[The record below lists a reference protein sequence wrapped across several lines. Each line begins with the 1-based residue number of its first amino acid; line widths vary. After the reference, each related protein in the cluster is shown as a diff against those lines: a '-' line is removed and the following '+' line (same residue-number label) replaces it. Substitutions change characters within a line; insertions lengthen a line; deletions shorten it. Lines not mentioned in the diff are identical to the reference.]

1 MFLRFLLLLLLVLQ
15 LLLPLGVN
23 LYIYFRHNTYVVY
36 IKTTIIIFI
45 INFNLKKI
53 MNVLKFGGSSVAN
66 AETIES
72 VIEIINQQSQDQR
85 LYIVV
90 SALGGITD
98 LLLQAGAEASA
109 NNENFKNTLS
119 EIEKRHLETVKT
131 LIPVLSQSAI
141 ISKVKAKLN
150 SLESLCEGVFLL
162 SELSVKTAAVIASFG
177 EILSSYIISEAA
189 KVRGLDIVLKDSREF
204 IIKTNNTKVTID
216 YNETNRRIKEFADSN
231 THKISIFPGFV
242 AKTQEDEPTTL
253 GRGGSDFT
261 AAILAAAINA
271 KELQIWTDVSGM
283 YTANPKL
290 VKQAKPVYHISYQ
303 EAMELSHFGA
313 KVIYPPTIHPV
324 LEKNIPIVIKN
335 TFKPLDQGTLITRN
349 VTDRKNPVTGI
360 SHIDSIAILSLE
372 GSGMVGIPGFSK
384 RLFEALFLENIN
396 VILITQASSEHSICL
411 AVEAIEAE
419 KAKSVLDVAFEFEI
433 SKHKLDPVKI
443 ENDVAIIAL
452 VGDNMY
458 HHQGLSGKMFSTLG
472 KNNVNIRAIAQG
484 ASEKNISVVIEEK
497 DIKKALNT
505 LHEQF
510 FEVKTKQLNLF
521 ITGVGNV
528 GSKLLEQLQQQDK
541 YLKDKLRLKIR
552 VAGISNSRK
561 MAFNENGIDLNTWE
575 EALNNGEKAEA
586 TSFFAKAKE
595 MNLRNTIFV
604 DNTANPDIAKI
615 YKHYLAE
622 SMAVV
627 TCNKI
632 ACADEYTNY
641 EELQDLSRKFNAPFL
656 YETNVGAGLP
666 IIDTLNNLVASGD
679 NIHKIQAVLSGSLNF
694 VFNKYIKGV
703 TFHDIV
709 KQAQEEGYTEPDP
722 KIDLSGVDVARKI
735 LILARESG
743 QVMELDTIEKEAFL
757 PLESLETKNVEDFF
771 ISLTKN
777 EKHFEEILEEA
788 NKKEC
793 RLKYVA
799 QYEEGKAKVGL
810 QHIPVGHP
818 FYNLEGS
825 DNIVLFY
832 TDRYP
837 KQPLIVKGAGAGADV
852 TASGIFAD
860 IIRVGKSK

>member
-1 MFLRFLLLLLLVLQ
+1 
-15 LLLPLGVN
+15 
-23 LYIYFRHNTYVVY
+23 
-36 IKTTIIIFI
+36 
-45 INFNLKKI
+45 

-66 AETIES
+66 ATTIKN
-72 VIEIINQQSQDQR
+72 VIDIVKIQSKQQP
-85 LYIVV
+85 LYVVV
-90 SALGGITD
+90 SAMGGITD
-98 LLLQAGAEASA
+98 LLLQAGKEASL
-109 NNENFKNTLS
+109 NNQNYKSSLKK
-119 EIEKRHLETVKT
+119 IEDRHLEVIKN
-131 LIPVLSQSAI
+131 LIPVVSQSAV
-141 ISKVKAKLN
+141 ISKVKSELN
-150 SLESLCEGVFLL
+150 TLESLCEGVYLL
-162 SELSVKTAAVIASFG
+162 SELSSKTEAVISSFG
-177 EILSSYIISEAA
+177 EMLSSYIISEAA
-189 KVRGLDIVLKDSREF
+189 KVNDLDIVLKDAREL
-204 IIKTNNTKVTID
+204 IIKTINSKAAIDYKETNSRINDFANNNTHQIC
-216 YNETNRRIKEFADSN
+216 
-231 THKISIFPGFV
+231 IFPGFV
-242 AKTQEDEPTTL
+242 ARTQDGEPTTL

-271 KELQIWTDVSGM
+271 DELQIWTDVSGM

-290 VKQAKPVYHISYQ
+290 VKQAKPVRHISYQ

-324 LEKNIPIVIKN
+324 LEKDIPIVIKN
-335 TFKPLDQGTLITRN
+335 TFEPEDPGTQITRKVDN
-349 VTDRKNPVTGI
+349 RLRPVTGI
-360 SHIDSIAILSLE
+360 SHIDNISIISLE

-384 RLFEALFLENIN
+384 RLFEALFIEGIN

-411 AVEAIEAE
+411 AVEASEAE
-419 KAKSVLDVAFEFEI
+419 QAKIVLDAAFEFEI

-443 ENDVAIIAL
+443 ENDVAIVAL

-484 ASEKNISVVIEEK
+484 ASEKNISVVIEKK
-497 DIKKALNT
+497 DIKKALNI
-505 LHEQF
+505 LHERF

-528 GSKLLEQLQQQDK
+528 GSKLLEQLEQQKK

-552 VAGISNSRK
+552 VVGISNSRK
-561 MAFNENGIDLNTWE
+561 MYFDEEGIDLHAWE
-575 EALNNGEKAEA
+575 EILPKGEKANA
-586 TSFFAKAKE
+586 LDFFNKAKE
-595 MNLRNTIFV
+595 MNLRNSIFV
-604 DNTANPDIAKI
+604 DNTANPDIAKV
-615 YKHYLAE
+615 YKHYLGE

-641 EELQDLSRKFNAPFL
+641 EELQDLSRKYNASFL

-666 IIDTLNNLVASGD
+666 IIDTLNNLIASGD

-694 VFNKYIKGV
+694 VFNNYKDGV
-703 TFHDIV
+703 TFNDIV
-709 KQAQEEGYTEPDP
+709 KQAQKEGYTEPDP

-743 QVMELDTIEKEAFL
+743 KVMELNNIENEAFL
-757 PLESLETKNVEDFF
+757 PQESLDTNTVEDFF
-771 ISLTKN
+771 ESLAKN
-777 EKHFEEILEEA
+777 EEHFKAILNEA
-788 NKKEC
+788 DQKNC

-799 QYEEGKAKVGL
+799 QYENENAKVGL
-810 QHIPVGHP
+810 QHIPTDHP

-860 IIRVGKSK
+860 IIRIGKK